1 MRAILR
7 FFARFRFL
15 LFFLLLEAAAVVLT
29 IRHNY
34 YHQAAFFNSSNAVAG
49 GFYQRL
55 NNFTAYLDLRRVNDS
70 LVNYVS
76 TLQGSLPQNQ
86 FSDSSTFA
94 ALQLDSTASQRYF
107 YTGAHVINNTIE
119 FRNNYL
125 TLDKGSLA
133 GIKARTAVMASNGIV
148 GIVKDVS
155 PHFSTVI
162 SLLNKNARISV
173 RMKKTGT
180 TGTVL
185 WSGGSFRYADLIE
198 IPEHIDVKVG
208 DTVLTSP
215 YSSIFP
221 DGLFIGTIAEVN
233 LPEGSSMYE
242 IRVKLGAD
250 FKQLNYVWVIED
262 RLISERDTLESKLSY
277 D

>member
-15 LFFLLLEAAAVVLT
+15 LFFLVLEALAVVLT

-34 YHQAAFFNSSNAVAG
+34 YHQAAFFNSSNAISG
-49 GFYQRL
+49 GFYQKL

-70 LVNYVS
+70 LVTYVS
-76 TLQGSLPQNQ
+76 NLQSTLPQNQ
-86 FSDSSTFA
+86 FSDSSSFA
-94 ALQLDSTASQRYF
+94 PLTIDSTVAQRYF
-107 YTGAHVINNTIE
+107 FTGARVINNTIE

-133 GIKARTAVMASNGIV
+133 GIKPRTAVMTTNGVV

-155 PHFSTVI
+155 LHFSTVI
-162 SLLNKNARISV
+162 SLLNKNARISA
-173 RMKKTGT
+173 RLKKSGT
-180 TGTVL
+180 AGTVL
-185 WSGGSFRYADLIE
+185 WSGGSFRSADLIE
-198 IPEHIDVKVG
+198 IPEHVEVEVG
-208 DTVLTSP
+208 DSILTSP

-221 DGLFIGTIAEVN
+221 DGLFIGTISEVR

-242 IRVKLGAD
+242 IKVKLGAN
-250 FKQLNYVWVIED
+250 FKQINYVWVIED
-262 RLISERDTLESKLSY
+262 RMIGERDTLESSLTY

>member
-15 LFFLLLEAAAVVLT
+15 LFFLLLEAIAVVLT

-34 YHQAAFFNSSNAVAG
+34 YHQAAFFNSSNAIAG
-49 GFYQRL
+49 GFYQKL

-70 LVNYVS
+70 LVNYVA
-76 TLQGSLPQNQ
+76 TLQAQLPQNQ
-86 FSDSSTFA
+86 FADSSTFA
-94 ALQLDSTASQRYF
+94 ALQLDTLTSQRYF
-107 YTGAHVINNTIE
+107 YTGARVINNTVS

-133 GIKARTAVMASNGIV
+133 GIKPRTAVMANNGIV

-162 SLLNKNARISV
+162 SLLNKNARISA
-173 RMKKTGT
+173 RLKKSGT
-180 TGTVL
+180 AGTVL
-185 WSGGSFRYADLIE
+185 WSGGSFRFADLIE
-198 IPEHIDVKVG
+198 IPEHVEVAVG
-208 DTVLTSP
+208 DTILTSP

-221 DGLFIGTIAEVN
+221 DGLFIGTVAEIN

-242 IRVKLGAD
+242 ISVKLGAD
-250 FKQLNYVWVIED
+250 FKQLNYVWIIED
-262 RLISERDTLESKLSY
+262 RLIKERDTLESSLSY

>member
-1 MRAILR
+1 MRAILQ
-7 FFARFRFL
+7 FFTRFRFL
-15 LFFLLLEAAAVVLT
+15 LFFLLLEAIAVVLT

-76 TLQGSLPQNQ
+76 TLQATLPQNQ
-86 FSDSSTFA
+86 FSDSSTF
-94 ALQLDSTASQRYF
+94 LPLPMDTTVSQRYF
-107 YTGAHVINNTIE
+107 FTGARVINNTIE

-133 GIKARTAVMASNGIV
+133 GIKTRTAVMTTNGIV

-162 SLLNKNARISV
+162 SILNKNARISV
-173 RMKKTGT
+173 RLKTSGT
-180 TGTVL
+180 AGTVL
-185 WSGGSFRYADLIE
+185 WSGGNYRYADLIE
-198 IPEHIDVKVG
+198 IPEHIDVKPG
-208 DTVLTSP
+208 DTLLTSP

-221 DGLFIGTIAEVN
+221 DGLFIGTIDEVY

-242 IRVKLGAD
+242 IKIKLGAD
-250 FKQLNYVWVIED
+250 FKQLNYVWVVED
-262 RLISERDTLESKLSY
+262 RLVGERDSLESSLTY